1 MVTIFLQNDN
11 IRVKVPLDTT
21 LREVATKTGA
31 SMEFGCRVGDCT
43 TCVAHVRSGME
54 LLNTKTDKELRA
66 LEMLGGD
73 VSELRLMCQCRVLC
87 EEGEVVISYGLQC

>member
-11 IRVKVPLDTT
+11 IRVKVPFDTT
-21 LREVATKTGA
+21 LREVALKTGA

-43 TCVAHVRSGME
+43 TCAAYIRSGME
-54 LLNTKTDKELRA
+54 LLSIKTDKELRA

-73 VSELRLMCQCRVLC
+73 VSELRLMCQCRVCC
-87 EEGEVVISYGLQC
+87 EEGEIVISYRL